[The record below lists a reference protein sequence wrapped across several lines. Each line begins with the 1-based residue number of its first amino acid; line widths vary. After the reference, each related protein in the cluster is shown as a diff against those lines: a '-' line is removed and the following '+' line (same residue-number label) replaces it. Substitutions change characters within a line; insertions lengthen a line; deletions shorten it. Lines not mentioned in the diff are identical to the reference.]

1 MEILFALLVL
11 ALVIILGVLSRYF
24 NIITKD
30 QTKGLS
36 SFVYYF
42 ALPALFFVEIAKMDL
57 GNIDYNIFLGS
68 LLPIF
73 VIVFFLFILKF
84 LNLIKK
90 DTFVLL
96 SLSIVF
102 ASQAF
107 FGIPFFDALF
117 GERGLAFAI
126 TTSTFLGPVGIVASI
141 LLFEYATKK
150 SGGLK
155 SIVKILLNP
164 LIISIILGIAFSLL
178 EIEIG
183 FLFKSL
189 GLLGKSASSVAI
201 FVLGMFIFDN
211 ISIES
216 LKKSLVFSLFRLILL
231 PFVYI
236 LLVNM
241 IPNIDQDL
249 RQLLILQ
256 SGIPAAI
263 SVAIFAQKF
272 NYKVAE
278 ISGIIIL
285 TSIGS
290 FFTLHL
296 LYFLV

>member
-11 ALVIILGVLSRYF
+11 VLVIVLGVLSRYF
-24 NIITKD
+24 NLLTKD

-36 SFVYYF
+36 SYVYYF

-57 GNIDYNIFLGS
+57 GIIDNNIFLGS

-73 VIVFFLFILKF
+73 AIVFFLFIFKI

-102 ASQAF
+102 GSQAF

-117 GERGLAFAI
+117 GERGLAFAV
-126 TTSTFLGPVGIVASI
+126 TTSAFLGPVGIIASI

-155 SIVKILLNP
+155 SMVKIFLNP
-164 LIISIILGIAFSLL
+164 LIISIIFGVLSSLINS
-178 EIEIG
+178 EVD
-183 FLFKSL
+183 FLYKSL
-189 GLLGKSASSVAI
+189 ELLGRSASPVAI

-211 ISIES
+211 ISLKS
-216 LKKSLVFSLFRLILL
+216 LKKSLPFSLFRLIAF
-231 PFVYI
+231 PIVCI
-236 LLVNM
+236 LLIKI
-241 IPNIDQDL
+241 IPNIDKDL
-249 RQLLILQ
+249 SQLLILQ
-256 SGIPAAI
+256 SGVPAAI

-290 FFTLHL
+290 FFILHL